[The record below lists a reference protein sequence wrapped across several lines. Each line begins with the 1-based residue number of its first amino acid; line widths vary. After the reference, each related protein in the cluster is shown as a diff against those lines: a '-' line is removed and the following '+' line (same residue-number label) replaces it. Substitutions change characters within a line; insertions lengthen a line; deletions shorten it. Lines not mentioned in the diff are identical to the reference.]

1 MNLNEKISFK
11 LTDISYTFE
20 DESEE
25 DDDKELIEESKTGDS
40 KQTLGVKTRRK
51 DKKEKEVEHEKK
63 RQPKQ
68 IKLRKQ
74 KIEEIKNRYSKGEL
88 VLVKKSEVID
98 LTTLCCYKN
107 EDEMERDLKRKVYL
121 DE

>member
-1 MNLNEKISFK
+1 LNLNEKISFK

>member
-1 MNLNEKISFK
+1 LNEKISFK